1 ARTLTLLLIVY
12 KHSSIFRSKMWVIL
26 RHPPGPFR
34 FKRATTQHHP
44 DYRVSRSTAGAFLL
58 AERATS
64 AAVSRRISRDADS
77 HSARDGTAISG
88 SLTLLT
94 NLVIAWNTQRM
105 QATVDGWR
113 RKGRQVDDE
122 WLRRMGPAHFAHVN
136 FRGTLS
142 FPIDQYS
149 DVLLEAAPWQRGTGS

>member
-1 ARTLTLLLIVY
+1 MA
-12 KHSSIFRSKMWVIL
+12 
-26 RHPPGPFR
+26 
-34 FKRATTQHHP
+34 
-44 DYRVSRSTAGAFLL
+44 
-58 AERATS
+58 AER
-64 AAVSRRISRDADS
+64 RRRRDEMV
-77 HSARDGTAISG
+77 AISG

-94 NLVIAWNTQRM
+94 NLVIARNTQRT

-122 WLRRMGPAHFAHVN
+122 WLRRMGPAHFAYVN

-142 FPIDQYS
+142 FPVDRYS

>member
-1 ARTLTLLLIVY
+1 MSPL
-12 KHSSIFRSKMWVIL
+12 
-26 RHPPGPFR
+26 
-34 FKRATTQHHP
+34 
-44 DYRVSRSTAGAFLL
+44 
-58 AERATS
+58 
-64 AAVSRRISRDADS
+64 RDAAGK
-77 HSARDGTAISG
+77 ARILTAIDTG

-113 RKGRQVDDE
+113 RKGQQVDNE
-122 WLRRMGPAHFAHVN
+122 WLRWMGPAHFAYVN

-142 FPIDQYS
+142 FPVDRYS

>member
-1 ARTLTLLLIVY
+1 MV
-12 KHSSIFRSKMWVIL
+12 
-26 RHPPGPFR
+26 
-34 FKRATTQHHP
+34 
-44 DYRVSRSTAGAFLL
+44 
-58 AERATS
+58 
-64 AAVSRRISRDADS
+64 
-77 HSARDGTAISG
+77 AISG

-105 QATVDGWR
+105 QATVNDWR
-113 RKGRQVDDE
+113 KKGRQVDDE

-142 FPIDQYS
+142 FPVDRYG